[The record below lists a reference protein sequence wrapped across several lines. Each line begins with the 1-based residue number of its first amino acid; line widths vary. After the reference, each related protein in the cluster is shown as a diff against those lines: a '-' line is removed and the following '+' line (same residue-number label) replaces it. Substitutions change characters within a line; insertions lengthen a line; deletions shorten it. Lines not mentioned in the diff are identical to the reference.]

1 MEIKQDKLS
10 GMKRQIIKRKQAVN
24 SKNWLD
30 VVKSAIKIRYIIL
43 LLLFLVIPSFRAI
56 FKYSPYQIATL
67 ICYVAIC
74 TIFYYLFSKSEKH
87 QKIFIEKILGFKWLA
102 YMLILLFAI
111 TMWMIYPIA
120 DARKN
125 IGAGSTA
132 DDAIIE
138 ASLTLLQDARLYSA
152 TTYDGAPISPG
163 PGWILLNSPFV
174 LFGIYWLF
182 PTFHI
187 LAAVIATQFLSGSYR
202 EINLALL
209 ILPTSLIFWELLVTG
224 HDLIPLGF
232 SFVTVIV
239 LTYYLRNSS
248 SVITIS
254 LLAATAI
261 LTGIIATSRIVFIF
275 IPPLLALFIWKSSKK
290 NAVFYLLTSMLV
302 SSTLHLY
309 FYTTSDFYQPLHLL
323 SRGQT
328 NVGANLSFIGLAATV
343 IAAYAAYQ
351 HQQNTIESWMVS
363 FFICISIPLTAI
375 AFGELS
381 TIGFQFAS
389 WEGANY
395 LAVPAPLL
403 VFITAKKFLTN
414 SNDRLWTVI

>member
-1 MEIKQDKLS
+1 M
-10 GMKRQIIKRKQAVN
+10 N
-24 SKNWLD
+24 SKNWLV

-43 LLLFLVIPSFRAI
+43 LLFFLVVPSFRAI

-67 ICYVAIC
+67 ICYVVIC
-74 TIFYYLFSKSEKH
+74 AIFYYLLSESENR
-87 QKIFIEKILGFKWLA
+87 QKIFVEKILGFKWLS
-102 YMLILLFAI
+102 YILILLFTI
-111 TMWMIYPIA
+111 TMWTIYPIA

-138 ASLTLLQDARLYSA
+138 ASLTLLQDAKLYSA

-174 LFGIYWLF
+174 LFDIYWLF
-182 PTFHI
+182 PAFHI
-187 LAAVIATQFLSGSYR
+187 LSAVIVTQFLSGTYR
-202 EINLALL
+202 ESNLALL

-232 SFVTVIV
+232 SFVTIIV

-254 LLAATAI
+254 LLVATAI

-275 IPPLLALFIWKSSKK
+275 IPPLLSLFIWKSSKK
-290 NAVFYLLTSMLV
+290 NAVFYLFTSMLV
-302 SSTLHLY
+302 SAMLHLY
-309 FYTTSDFYQPLHLL
+309 FYITSDFYQPLHLL

-328 NVGANLSFIGLAATV
+328 NVGISLSFIGLAATI
-343 IAAYAAYQ
+343 IAVYGAYQ
-351 HQQNTIESWMVS
+351 HLQNSIESWMVY
-363 FFICISIPLTAI
+363 FFICISIPLATI

-381 TIGFQFAS
+381 TIGFQFAL

-395 LAVPAPLL
+395 LAVPAPLFA
-403 VFITAKKFLTN
+403 FITAKKFQQNTDG
-414 SNDRLWTVI
+414 DR